1 MIECEI
7 NYIYTNNPNFEA
19 IMNRESNQKEMTEE
33 VKRNP
38 MILVL
43 RKRVNAYYQI
53 VVRNLRDLIPKNIKY
68 MLCQEAT
75 KKMEF

>member
-53 VVRNLRDLIPKNIKY
+53 VIRNLRDLIPKNIKY
-68 MLCQEAT
+68 MLVQ
-75 KKMEF
+75 